1 MSRGATSRSSA
12 RDPTFRHPQTI
23 EGALDALARVRDA
36 TRVALAGDESL
47 YWLVLNG
54 TVLIHGACEPLMVAG
69 HASDALASLAFATRC
84 LDAHVLLA
92 VPRRLAWRVTLV
104 DAVCR
109 CYDDLDAGESATT
122 FISRAVAQIDDLR
135 ALEALDPVP
144 QKPET
149 TAMYDDAERR
159 LRALAAARDEDAA
172 SQLAKLDQPGHF
184 ASAPGHAATFLLQ
197 MLRDP
202 KRRAVEH
209 APPRE
214 PRRRR

>member
-1 MSRGATSRSSA
+1 
-12 RDPTFRHPQTI
+12 
-23 EGALDALARVRDA
+23 
-36 TRVALAGDESL
+36 
-47 YWLVLNG
+47 
-54 TVLIHGACEPLMVAG
+54 MVAG
-69 HASDALASLAFATRC
+69 HASGALASLAFATRC

-92 VPRRLAWRVTLV
+92 VPRRLACGVTLV

-144 QKPET
+144 QKPRRRRCT
-149 TAMYDDAERR
+149 TTPSEE

-209 APPRE
+209 APPRGAA
-214 PRRRR
+214 RRRR